1 MATCDERMNLAV
13 LGHVDHGKSTVV
25 GRLLA
30 DTGTLPDGKLE
41 QIQEKCR
48 RTGKRFEYSFLLDAL
63 ADEQSQGITIEAARV
78 HFQSPRRRYLILD
91 VPGHVDF
98 LRNMVTGASHAEAA
112 LLVLDAEEGVR
123 ENSRRHGL
131 LARLVGVDPLLVLVN
146 KMDRVGWSR
155 ERFEALAAEY
165 REFLESLQ
173 IPVGAILPVSG
184 LEGDNLARPSAH
196 MPWYDGPTVLQA
208 LDALEGPA
216 SGRDEPF
223 RMPVQDV
230 YKFTRYGD
238 SRRIVVGTVASGTLA
253 VGDEVVFYPSARRSR
268 VRSFETLVGPAPTG
282 VGAGQAVGF
291 TLDEQVYVSRG
302 EIATRPCDPRP
313 HVSRKFLASLFW
325 LGREPLE
332 PGRDYTLKLATASV
346 PARVVEISRVLEGA
360 TLEPTPDPT
369 CVRRHGVAECVLKT
383 QKALAFDE
391 IDRLGE
397 TGRFVLVDGYRIA
410 GGGIIRRALE
420 DPLDSAWEERFVRSQ
435 KWIPSRVS
443 PVQRAERYG
452 QRPTLVLITGPAA
465 SDRKALGQA
474 LEATLFSEGR
484 VVYFLGIG
492 SLLHGLGADMEG
504 QGDRGREAIRR
515 LAEVANLMLGAGLV
529 VLASAAD
536 LDQADLDLVQVLVGA
551 DQVKTVVLGE
561 APASDLAWDLHLPN
575 AGDLAAAVERVKGML
590 ADSGVLWRPA

>member
-1 MATCDERMNLAV
+1 MATCEERMNLAV

-41 QIQEKCR
+41 QIREKCR

-268 VRSFETLVGPAPTG
+268 VHSFETLAGPAPTE

-313 HVSRKFLASLFW
+313 HVSRKFLSSLFW

-410 GGGIIRRALE
+410 GGGIIRKALE

-435 KWIPSRVS
+435 NWIPSRVS

-474 LEATLFSEGR
+474 LEASLFAEGR

-504 QGDRGREAIRR
+504 QGDRGREAVRR
-515 LAEVANLMLGAGLV
+515 LAEVANLMLGAGLL

-575 AGDLAAAVERVKGML
+575 AGDLASAVERVKGML